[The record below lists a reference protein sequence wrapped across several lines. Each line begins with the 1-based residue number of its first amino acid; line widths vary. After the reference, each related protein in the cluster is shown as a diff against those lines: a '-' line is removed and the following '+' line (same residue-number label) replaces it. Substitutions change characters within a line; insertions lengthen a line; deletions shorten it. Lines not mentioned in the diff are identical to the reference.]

1 MFEIIFV
8 LVLVYWNVYLRPQHP
23 WFEQNKAYL
32 HFLQN
37 QSSQKLTQLRTKQAE
52 LPMKNYEKEICDSVA
67 QSSQVE
73 FIDLLLSAI

>member
-1 MFEIIFV
+1 M
-8 LVLVYWNVYLRPQHP
+8 LKGNVRNYYCPRPSTVRPRNP

-52 LPMKNYEKEICDSVA
+52 LPMKNYEKEICESVA

-73 FIDLLLSAI
+73 FIDLLLSDI

>member
-1 MFEIIFV
+1 MFEIIIV
-8 LVLVYWNVYLRPQHP
+8 RVLVYRNIYLRPQHP

-73 FIDLLLSAI
+73 FIDLLLNAI

>member
-1 MFEIIFV
+1 MSV
-8 LVLVYWNVYLRPQHP
+8 HP

-73 FIDLLLSAI
+73 FIHLIDLLLSDI